1 MSGMFESM
9 ANNVLMHGLQAIMVW
24 FSKAAVAIG
33 DVGLI
38 QLHLQ
43 WVQTT
48 YQTMVAVAL
57 SIFSGYVA
65 WLVFSRYL
73 MWSEGTADRDG
84 MVFVKGVFRTM
95 IYFIGSSAMVAI
107 VYRFGLDLGAVILA
121 GSLTSGVTAIHHSMT
136 ALQNLGSHGVGIM
149 MILVGW
155 VAIAAAIVL
164 LAWILLSMLYRSAEL
179 VVYFLAAPLVALGQL
194 SPSGGVWEEWWK
206 GLVTMSLAPAVQML
220 CLRGMEGSVTAITQL
235 SQPQALGHVL
245 GPEVGFV
252 LAIGLDCAWLIMGV
266 FGPNLMKQWAY
277 HGGAESMVAYVQSNF
292 SRGGKSGGGSG
303 NGSGGSALN
312 VASVGAG
319 QSNPSGEV

>member
-1 MSGMFESM
+1 MFEST
-9 ANNVLMHGLQAIMVW
+9 ANVVLMHGLQAIMTW
-24 FSKAAVAIG
+24 FGMVAAAIG

-38 QLHLQ
+38 QLQLG

-95 IYFIGSSAMVAI
+95 IYFVGSSAMVAV

-121 GSLTSGVTAIHHSMT
+121 GSLTHGVHAINHSMT

-155 VAIAAAIVL
+155 VAIAAAVVL
-164 LAWILLSMLYRSAEL
+164 LAWILVSMLYRSAEL

-194 SPSGGVWEEWWK
+194 SPSGGAWEEWWK

-220 CLRGMEGSVTAITQL
+220 CLRGMEGSVNTITTL

-245 GPEVGFV
+245 GPEVGFI
-252 LAIGLDCAWLIMGV
+252 LAIGLDCAWLALGV
-266 FGPNLMKQWAY
+266 FGPNLMKTWAY
-277 HGGAESMVAYVQSNF
+277 HGGTENVMAFVSNNRI
-292 SRGGKSGGGSG
+292 SNALRGGQASK
-303 NGSGGSALN
+303 AAN
-312 VASVGAG
+312 VAQASPGAG

>member
-1 MSGMFESM
+1 VSGMFEST
-9 ANNVLMHGLQAIMVW
+9 ANIVLMHGLQAIMTW
-24 FSKAAVAIG
+24 FSAAAVAIG

-38 QLHLQ
+38 QLRLG

-48 YQTMVAVAL
+48 YQTMAAVAL

-95 IYFIGSSAMVAI
+95 IYFVGSSAMVAV

-121 GSLTSGVTAIHHSMT
+121 GSLTHGVHAIHHSMSL
-136 ALQNLGSHGVGIM
+136 LQNLGSHGVGIM

-155 VAIAAAIVL
+155 VAIAAAVVL
-164 LAWILLSMLYRSAEL
+164 LAWILVTMLYRSAEI

-194 SPSGGVWEEWWK
+194 SPSGGAWEEWWK

-220 CLRGMEGSVTAITQL
+220 CLRGMEGSVETITQL
-235 SQPQALGHVL
+235 SQPQALGHAL
-245 GPEVGFV
+245 GPEVGFI
-252 LAIGLDCAWLIMGV
+252 LAIGLDCAWLALGV

-277 HGGAESMVAYVQSNF
+277 HGGTENVMAYVSNNRI
-292 SRGGKSGGGSG
+292 SNALRGTQ
-303 NGSGGSALN
+303 
-312 VASVGAG
+312 ASKAANIAQTSPGAG